1 MDNGSIIDIS
11 REALFVLLKV
21 SLPVLVVTLV
31 VGLIISLFQALTQIQ
46 ESTISFVPKIIAVS
60 VSLILFMP
68 YMLSTLKMFFE
79 RINDQI
85 IGLN

>member
-68 YMLSTLKMFFE
+68 YMVSTLKMFFE